1 MTADTTDQAR
11 APTARREL
19 MEGSEAI
26 VQAAIV
32 AGCRFFAGYPMTP
45 FTEVLEHSARLL
57 PEVGGVCMNAESEL
71 EAVGMAWGAA
81 ATGARAATG
90 STGQGL
96 SLMQESLSELTMA
109 EVPLV
114 VFNMSRSQGDYF
126 QATRGGGHG
135 DYRHIVVAPQDV
147 REAIELTQLAFHLAD
162 KWRNPVLVYGDY
174 LLAHTQEAVTIEPRD
189 FGALP
194 AKEWA
199 VDGSRTG
206 SGNSANVTPL
216 GVGKFG
222 QRQFGQE
229 GKAQYIATKLPLL
242 EREVRF
248 ETGHLDGAETVI
260 VAFGTPA
267 KFVKYAID
275 QLRDQGHRIG
285 YVRPITL
292 WPFPYEAVRRA
303 AATARV
309 VGSFEISTGQLV
321 DDVRIGVAGQAPVEH
336 LGGVSSDHSGFGV
349 GRLLDVEEVSA
360 RILALHRGEP
370 QPLVPGYEEFTY
382 ELADHQREATP

>member
-1 MTADTTDQAR
+1 MTATPVSSAR
-11 APTARREL
+11 SERAL

-26 VQAAIV
+26 VRAAIA

-135 DYRHIVVAPQDV
+135 DYRHIVLAPQDV

-174 LLAHTQEAVTIEPRD
+174 LLAHTQEAVSVETRD
-189 FGALP
+189 FGTLP
-194 AKEWA
+194 EKDWA

-206 SGNSANVTPL
+206 SGSSANVTPL
-216 GVGKFG
+216 GVGKTG

-242 EREVRF
+242 EREVRV
-248 ETGHLDGAETVI
+248 ETGHLDDAETVI

-275 QLRDQGHRIG
+275 QLRADGHRIG
-285 YVRPITL
+285 FVRPITL
-292 WPFPYEAVRRA
+292 WPFPYETVRA
-303 AATARV
+303 AAAKAQV

-349 GRLLDVEEVSA
+349 GRLLDVDEVST
-360 RILALHRGEP
+360 RILALHRGKP
-370 QPLVPGYEEFTY
+370 QPPVPGYEEFTY
-382 ELADHQREATP
+382 ELAEHQQEATP